1 MAEPQPSLYTCPDCG
16 GVLQQTDDEGLDYSC
31 HIGHDW
37 AAGAL
42 VGAKSKALE
51 QALIEAVRTLR
62 EKSMLLRQLAVI
74 SSQTSEAT
82 ARLIEQA
89 DQDDE
94 HARLIRSH
102 LLDREE
108 HSIDVSDDI
117 LADLA
122 QDMRRRSDD

>member
-1 MAEPQPSLYTCPDCG
+1 MAEPEPSLYTCPDCG
-16 GVLQQTDDEGLDYSC
+16 GVLQKTDDRGLEYSC

-37 AAGAL
+37 DADVL
-42 VGAKSKALE
+42 VRAKSRALE
-51 QALIEAVRTLR
+51 QALFEAVRTLK

-74 SSQTSEAT
+74 SNHESAT

-108 HSIDVSDDI
+108 QSIDASDDI

-122 QDMRRRSDD
+122 QDMRRRTDD